1 VGIEFRVLGPRDDE
15 LLLNAAAGVFDNPP
29 HAKLTAE
36 FLTDPRHH
44 IVVAIDAGQVVGFV
58 SALHYVH
65 PDKAAE
71 LWLNEV
77 SVASSH
83 QDRRLARRMLQDM
96 LALGRQLGCRCAW
109 VLTHRANTLQSS
121 SSLSLQLSGPTQPA
135 MPRDPSLNRTPA
147 GGLASARR
155 SPVSYCCVRAHP
167 R

>member
-1 VGIEFRVLGPRDDE
+1 MGIEFRVLGPRDDE

-109 VLTHRANTLQSS
+109 VLTHRANT
-121 SSLSLQLSGPTQPA
+121 PA
-135 MPRDPSLNRTPA
+135 MRLYAAA
-147 GGLASARR
+147 GGVAEPTPSILFEFELATIRSDSAGD
-155 SPVSYCCVRAHP
+155 AA
-167 R
+167 